1 MDRVWLQDMTW
12 EEVSEAVSRSKGVVL
27 LPIGSVEQHGLHL
40 PLGNDTYVAIALAED
55 AAERTG
61 VPVAPPIWYGWSPH
75 HMAYPGSVTIRP
87 ELLIELVYDVIS
99 SLSRHGFKKFIII
112 NGHRIANIPW
122 LQVAAER
129 AQRQLDVKVYLFDP
143 AYMSC
148 EVVDELG
155 FGPVGHA
162 DEIETSHMLYKYPEL
177 VKLER
182 ARDHVPEPKP
192 LYIVDP
198 RGVGDTL
205 CYVPSTVEEMAK
217 LREISGGAIGRP
229 TASNREAGRRYH
241 EHLVQRLVEIIKRVM
256 EA

>member
-1 MDRVWLQDMTW
+1 MRRIWLQDMTW
-12 EEVSEAVSRSKGVVL
+12 REVEGVVARSKGVVL
-27 LPIGSVEQHGLHL
+27 LPVGSVEQHGLHL
-40 PLGNDTYVAIALAED
+40 PLGTDTYLAIGLAED

-75 HMAYPGSVTIRP
+75 HMAYPGSTTIRP
-87 ELLIELVYDVIS
+87 EILIELVYDVIS
-99 SLSRHGFKKFIII
+99 SLSRHGFKRFIII

-129 AQRQLDVKVYLFDP
+129 AQRELGVRVYLFDP
-143 AYMSC
+143 AYMSR

-162 DEIETSHMLYKYPEL
+162 DEIETSHMLYRFPEL
-177 VKLER
+177 VHLER
-182 ARDHVPEPKP
+182 ARDYVPEAKP

-205 CYVPSTVEEMAK
+205 CYVPSTVEDVAK
-217 LREISGGAIGRP
+217 LREVSGGAVGRP
-229 TASNREAGRRYH
+229 TASDREGGRRYH
-241 EHLVQRLVEIIKRVM
+241 EHLVKRLVEVIKRVM